1 MRKSHPVRR
10 AVLAGAATV
19 SGIVLL
25 LSLKPASDPGSAQA
39 AGQAPPAAAGQAPQ
53 GGVNGAVTGDAAQ
66 TQYGAVQVRLTMS
79 NGKITQ
85 AEAVQAPKGGRSDQ
99 ITASSVPRLNQAV
112 VAAQSADI
120 DAVSG
125 ATYTSAGYKKSLQSA
140 LDKAKASA
148 GAQQGSGG
156 AQTLTGDVAQ
166 TQYGPVQVRVTVA
179 GGKITKAEAVQAP
192 KGGRSDQITSSS
204 VPRLNQA
211 AVTAGT
217 ADIDAVSGATY
228 TSAGY
233 KKSLQSALDKAPAQG
248 GSSQAA
254 GSGGGQAATQTL
266 TGSVAQTQYGPV
278 QVRVTVAG
286 GKITKAEAVQAPKGG
301 RSDQITSSSVP
312 RLNQAAVTA
321 GTADIDAVSGATY
334 TSAGYK
340 KSLQS
345 ALDKAPAQGG
355 SSQAAG
361 SGGGQAATQTLTG
374 SVAQTQYGP
383 VQVRVTVAG
392 GKITKA
398 EAVQAPK
405 GGRSDQI
412 TSSSVPR
419 LNQAAVT
426 AGTADID
433 AVSGATYTSAG
444 YKKSLQSA
452 LDKAP
457 AQGGS
462 SQAAGSGGGQAAT
475 QTLTGS
481 VAQTQYGP
489 VQVRVTVAGGKI
501 TKAEAVQ
508 APKGGRSDQIT
519 SSSVPRLN
527 QAAVAA
533 GNAQIDAVS
542 GATYTS
548 AGYKQSLQSA
558 LDQAGG

>member
-99 ITASSVPRLNQAV
+99 ITASSVPRLNQAA
-112 VAAQSADI
+112 VAAQSAEI

-148 GAQQGSGG
+148 GAQQGSGN

-211 AVTAGT
+211 AVAAGN

-233 KKSLQSALDKAPAQG
+233 KKSLQSALDKAPAGG
-248 GSSQAA
+248 GSSQAAGSGGGGQAA

-286 GKITKAEAVQAPKGG
+286 GKV
-301 RSDQITSSSVP
+301 
-312 RLNQAAVTA
+312 
-321 GTADIDAVSGATY
+321 
-334 TSAGYK
+334 
-340 KSLQS
+340 
-345 ALDKAPAQGG
+345 
-355 SSQAAG
+355 
-361 SGGGQAATQTLTG
+361 
-374 SVAQTQYGP
+374 
-383 VQVRVTVAG
+383 
-392 GKITKA
+392 
-398 EAVQAPK
+398 
-405 GGRSDQI
+405 
-412 TSSSVPR
+412 
-419 LNQAAVT
+419 
-426 AGTADID
+426 
-433 AVSGATYTSAG
+433 
-444 YKKSLQSA
+444 
-452 LDKAP
+452 
-457 AQGGS
+457 
-462 SQAAGSGGGQAAT
+462 
-475 QTLTGS
+475 
-481 VAQTQYGP
+481 
-489 VQVRVTVAGGKI
+489 

>member
-99 ITASSVPRLNQAV
+99 ITANSVPRLNQAV

-148 GAQQGSGG
+148 GGAQGSGN

-166 TQYGPVQVRVTVA
+166 TQYGPVQVRITVA

-192 KGGRSDQITSSS
+192 KGGRSDQITA
-204 VPRLNQA
+204 N
-211 AVTAGT
+211 
-217 ADIDAVSGATY
+217 
-228 TSAGY
+228 
-233 KKSLQSALDKAPAQG
+233 
-248 GSSQAA
+248 
-254 GSGGGQAATQTL
+254 
-266 TGSVAQTQYGPV
+266 
-278 QVRVTVAG
+278 
-286 GKITKAEAVQAPKGG
+286 
-301 RSDQITSSSVP
+301 
-312 RLNQAAVTA
+312 
-321 GTADIDAVSGATY
+321 
-334 TSAGYK
+334 
-340 KSLQS
+340 
-345 ALDKAPAQGG
+345 
-355 SSQAAG
+355 
-361 SGGGQAATQTLTG
+361 
-374 SVAQTQYGP
+374 
-383 VQVRVTVAG
+383 
-392 GKITKA
+392 
-398 EAVQAPK
+398 
-405 GGRSDQI
+405 
-412 TSSSVPR
+412 
-419 LNQAAVT
+419 
-426 AGTADID
+426 
-433 AVSGATYTSAG
+433 
-444 YKKSLQSA
+444 
-452 LDKAP
+452 
-457 AQGGS
+457 
-462 SQAAGSGGGQAAT
+462 
-475 QTLTGS
+475 
-481 VAQTQYGP
+481 
-489 VQVRVTVAGGKI
+489 
-501 TKAEAVQ
+501 
-508 APKGGRSDQIT
+508 
-519 SSSVPRLN
+519 SVPRLN

-548 AGYKQSLQSA
+548 AGYKKSLQSALDKAPAGGGSSQAAGSGGGSSQAAGSGGQAQTQTVTGSVAQTQYGPVQVRITVAGGKITKAEAVQAPKGGRSDQITANSVPRLNQAAVAAGNAQIDAVSGATYTSAGYKKSLQSA